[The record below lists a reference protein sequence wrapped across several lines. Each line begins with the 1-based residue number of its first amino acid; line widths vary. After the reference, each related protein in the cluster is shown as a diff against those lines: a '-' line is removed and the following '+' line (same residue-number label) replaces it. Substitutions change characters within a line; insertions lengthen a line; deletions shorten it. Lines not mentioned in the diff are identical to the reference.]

1 MPYTITRFDPTPNP
15 NALKCVLDRAIV
27 GPEEAPRSYRTRESA
42 KDDPV
47 ASALFGIDP
56 AGSITN
62 VLMNADWITINKAPD
77 ADWKR
82 IKESVRGVLAKA
94 D

>member
-1 MPYTITRFDPTPNP
+1 MPYRITRFDSTPNP

-27 GPEEAPRSYRTRESA
+27 GPDEAPRSYRNAQSA
-42 KDDPV
+42 KEDPV
-47 ASALFGIDP
+47 ARALFGVEP
-56 AGSITN
+56 AGSITS

-77 ADWKR
+77 ADWQR
-82 IKESVRGVLAKA
+82 IKESVRSVLSQA